1 MSLTYSHERFNVSPN
16 KNKIKQT
23 NPNQVHSLF
32 PFPFMHPPNTP
43 HTLALGE

>member
-1 MSLTYSHERFNVSPN
+1 MSLTYSHERLYVSPD

-32 PFPFMHPPNTP
+32 PFSFVHPPNTP

>member
-32 PFPFMHPPNTP
+32 TFMHPPNTP